1 MNTLDKIDRRLPY
14 RTSDAKF
21 EMMAE
26 RIRQR
31 TTARV
36 AQPAQSV
43 QSIRPAR
50 RARVQLQWAVAMA
63 VVAIAVVAGIHFW
76 DSEPEP
82 QPTLAELL
90 ATASPETLREVAATN
105 YDDIIFNQQI

>member
-1 MNTLDKIDRRLPY
+1 MNTLNKIDRRLPY
-14 RTSDAKF
+14 QTSDAKF
-21 EMMAE
+21 EEMAE

-31 TTARV
+31 STARMSHFV
-36 AQPAQSV
+36 QSAQPAQSPH
-43 QSIRPAR
+43 RG
-50 RARVQLQWAVAMA
+50 RVQLQWAVAMA
-63 VVAIAVVAGIHFW
+63 VVAIAVVTGIYFL

>member
-1 MNTLDKIDRRLPY
+1 MPY
-14 RTSDAKF
+14 RTSEAEF
-21 EMMAE
+21 EAMAE

-36 AQPAQSV
+36 QTVVEA
-43 QSIRPAR
+43 RPMPR
-50 RARVQLQWAVAMA
+50 RKSLQLAFAMAAVVVVAVAGTWFA
-63 VVAIAVVAGIHFW
+63 T
-76 DSEPEP
+76 SEPEP

-90 ATASPETLREVAATN
+90 ATASPETLRELAATN

>member
-1 MNTLDKIDRRLPY
+1 MSTLNRIDRRLPY
-14 RTSDAKF
+14 HTSDADF
-21 EMMAE
+21 EVMAE
-26 RIRQR
+26 RIRLR

-36 AQPAQSV
+36 EATAPSTSSV
-43 QSIRPAR
+43 QSARRPALR
-50 RARVQLQWAVAMA
+50 MAIVMALVAVAIVTGA
-63 VVAIAVVAGIHFW
+63 WFAT
-76 DSEPEP
+76 SEPEP

>member
-1 MNTLDKIDRRLPY
+1 MNTLNKIDRRLPY
-14 RTSDAKF
+14 RTSDAEF
-21 EMMAE
+21 DVMTE
-26 RIRQR
+26 RIRLR

-36 AQPAQSV
+36 EQSV
-43 QSIRPAR
+43 RPISR
-50 RARVQLQWAVAMA
+50 RGLQWAVAMA
-63 VVAIAVVAGIHFW
+63 VAAVVGLSFI
-76 DSEPEP
+76 ELTPEP

>member
-1 MNTLDKIDRRLPY
+1 MNTLNEIDRRLPY
-14 RTSDAKF
+14 RTLDAEF
-21 EMMAE
+21 EVMAE
-26 RIRQR
+26 RIRLR

-36 AQPAQSV
+36 EQSA
-43 QSIRPAR
+43 RPAHR
-50 RARVQLQWAVAMA
+50 RGLQWAIAMA
-63 VVAIAVVAGIHFW
+63 VVAVAVVMGLSFIELP
-76 DSEPEP
+76 SEP

>member
-1 MNTLDKIDRRLPY
+1 MNTLNKIDRRLPY
-14 RTSDAKF
+14 RTSDAEF
-21 EMMAE
+21 DVMTE
-26 RIRQR
+26 RIRLR

-36 AQPAQSV
+36 EQSV
-43 QSIRPAR
+43 RPISR
-50 RARVQLQWAVAMA
+50 RGLHWAVAMA
-63 VVAIAVVAGIHFW
+63 VAAVVVVVVVVGLSFI
-76 DSEPEP
+76 ELTPEP

>member
-1 MNTLDKIDRRLPY
+1 MNTLNKIDRRLPY
-14 RTSDAKF
+14 RTSDAEF
-21 EMMAE
+21 EVMAE
-26 RIRQR
+26 RIRLR

-36 AQPAQSV
+36 EQSAQPAH
-43 QSIRPAR
+43 R
-50 RARVQLQWAVAMA
+50 RGLQWAIAMA
-63 VVAIAVVAGIHFW
+63 VVAVAVVMGLSFI
-76 DSEPEP
+76 ELTPEP

>member
-1 MNTLDKIDRRLPY
+1 MSTLNRIDRRLPY
-14 RTSDAKF
+14 RASDADF
-21 EMMAE
+21 EVMAE
-26 RIRQR
+26 RIRLR

-36 AQPAQSV
+36 EVAAKPAQP
-43 QSIRPAR
+43 PALL
-50 RARVQLQWAVAMA
+50 QLALAVATA
-63 VVAIAVVAGIHFW
+63 VIVAVTGAWFATT
-76 DSEPEP
+76 EPEP